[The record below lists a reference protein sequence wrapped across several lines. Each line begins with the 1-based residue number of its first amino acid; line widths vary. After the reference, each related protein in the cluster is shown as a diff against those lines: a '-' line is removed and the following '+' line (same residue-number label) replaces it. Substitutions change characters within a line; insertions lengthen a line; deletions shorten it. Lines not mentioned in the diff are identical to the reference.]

1 MRKKEVMILLVVL
14 VCCIVCCWKRQEWMA
29 TLANVQEEKGRLVVI
44 DAGHGGMDPG
54 KIGVNQVL
62 EKDIN
67 LQIAKRVKTL
77 LEQNDVKV
85 VMVREDDQG
94 LYDESTSNK
103 KVQDMKRRMEVIEK
117 SDAVLA
123 VSIHQNSYQEEY
135 VCGPQ
140 VFYYTTS
147 EEGKTAAFLMQ
158 AQLVEGL
165 EQEKKREAKAN
176 NSYYLLKKSTIPT
189 IIVECGFLS
198 NYAEAEKLKTEAY
211 QEQVAFQ
218 ITMGIL
224 KYLNQE

>member
-1 MRKKEVMILLVVL
+1 MRKKEVMVLLVVF
-14 VCCIVCCWKRQEWMA
+14 VCCIVCCWKGQEWMA

-94 LYDESTSNK
+94 LYDESASNK

-158 AQLVEGL
+158 VQLAEGL

-198 NYAEAEKLKTEAY
+198 NYAEAERLKTEAY

>member
-1 MRKKEVMILLVVL
+1 MVLLVVF
-14 VCCIVCCWKRQEWMA
+14 VCCIVCCWKGQEWMA

-94 LYDESTSNK
+94 LYDESASNK

-158 AQLVEGL
+158 AQLAEGL

-198 NYAEAEKLKTEAY
+198 NYAEAERLKTEAY

>member
-1 MRKKEVMILLVVL
+1 MSTM
-14 VCCIVCCWKRQEWMA
+14 
-29 TLANVQEEKGRLVVI
+29 ANVNEKKGRLVVI
-44 DAGHGGMDPG
+44 DAGHGGKDPG

-85 VMVREDDQG
+85 VMVREDDHG
-94 LYDESTSNK
+94 LYDEDTSNK

-117 SDAVLA
+117 SNALLA
-123 VSIHQNSYQEEY
+123 VSIHQNSYSEEY
-135 VCGPQ
+135 VHGPQ

-147 EEGKTAAFLMQ
+147 ENGKCAALLMQ
-158 AQLVEGL
+158 KQLVEGL
-165 EQEKKREAKAN
+165 EQENKRDAKAN
-176 NSYYLLKKSTIPT
+176 DSYYLLKKSTIPT

-211 QEQVAFQ
+211 QEQVAFE

-224 KYLNQE
+224 KYLNQG

>member
-1 MRKKEVMILLVVL
+1 MRKKEVMVLLVVF
-14 VCCIVCCWKRQEWMA
+14 VCCIVCCWKGQEWMA

-54 KIGVNQVL
+54 KIGVNHVL

-77 LEQNDVKV
+77 LEQNDVTV

-94 LYDESTSNK
+94 LYDESASNK

-158 AQLVEGL
+158 AQLAEGL

-198 NYAEAEKLKTEAY
+198 NYAEAERLKTEAY

>member
-1 MRKKEVMILLVVL
+1 MVILLVVF
-14 VCCIVCCWKRQEWMA
+14 VFCVICCLKGQEWMS
-29 TLANVQEEKGRLVVI
+29 TLANVQKERERLVVI
-44 DAGHGGMDPG
+44 DAGHGGKDPG

-67 LQIAKRVKTL
+67 LQIAKRVKIL

-94 LYDESTSNK
+94 LYDEDASNK

-117 SDAVLA
+117 SNAILA
-123 VSIHQNSYQEEY
+123 VSIHQNSYSEED
-135 VCGPQ
+135 VHGPQ

-147 EEGKTAAFLMQ
+147 EKGKMAAFLMQ
-158 AQLVEGL
+158 EQLVEGL
-165 EQEKKREAKAN
+165 EQDKKREAKAN
-176 NSYYLLKKSTIPT
+176 DSYYLLKKSTIPT

-198 NYAEAEKLKTEAY
+198 NYDEAEKLKTAEY

-224 KYLNQE
+224 KYLNQG

>member
-1 MRKKEVMILLVVL
+1 MRKKEVMVLLVVF
-14 VCCIVCCWKRQEWMA
+14 VCCIVCCWKGQEWMA

-44 DAGHGGMDPG
+44 DAGHGGMDSG

-94 LYDESTSNK
+94 LYDESASNK

-158 AQLVEGL
+158 AQLAEGL

-198 NYAEAEKLKTEAY
+198 NYAEAERLKTEAY